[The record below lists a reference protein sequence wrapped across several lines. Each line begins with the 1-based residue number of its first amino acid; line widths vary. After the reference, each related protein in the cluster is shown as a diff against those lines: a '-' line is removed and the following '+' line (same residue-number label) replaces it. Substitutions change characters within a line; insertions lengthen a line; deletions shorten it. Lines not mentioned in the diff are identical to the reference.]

1 MAQAARAKPS
11 TGSTTT
17 APSGKRFLGMKAAAE
32 YVGVGQSTMNK
43 WIHEYPPRIPYYF
56 DGIYRFA
63 IADLDKYLASIYVN
77 GGEEAV

>member
-1 MAQAARAKPS
+1 MAQVARAKAY
-11 TGSTTT
+11 TGAATA

-32 YVGVGQSTMNK
+32 YVGVCQSTMNK

-63 IADLDKYLASIYVN
+63 IADLDKYLASIYVK